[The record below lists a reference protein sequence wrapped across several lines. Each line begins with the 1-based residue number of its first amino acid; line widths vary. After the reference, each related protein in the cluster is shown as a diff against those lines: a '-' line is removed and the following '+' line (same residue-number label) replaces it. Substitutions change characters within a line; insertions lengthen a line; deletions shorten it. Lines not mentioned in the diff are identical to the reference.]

1 MATTMA
7 SNAQTQG
14 VYINVPN
21 IDWPLLKE
29 LIRRFGWKAET
40 REQLLDRF
48 ISSRPTNADISEE
61 DIINEVKAVRY
72 AR

>member
-1 MATTMA
+1 MATTIT

-14 VYINVPN
+14 VFISVPK

-48 ISSRPTNADISEE
+48 ISSRPANAVLSEE
-61 DIINEVKAVRY
+61 DIMNEVKAVRY
-72 AR
+72 AQ